1 MFWGIFLHVC
11 FCFTLGVNGSEYN
24 GGKVI
29 ELNHKNNIL
38 LRGVINQQRASQVIH
53 EINRRENKSEL
64 YLILDTPG
72 GDVTH
77 GMQIIGEVQSHNLN
91 CIVQK
96 AYSMGFAILQA
107 CNKRYLLPFGS
118 VMQHQISMGIQGEL
132 GKIKS
137 YVSLVTQ
144 YQSYLVDLQAQ
155 RINVTSDQ
163 FIRNTDNDWW
173 LFGKNAIL
181 ENVGDE
187 VVTMKCTS
195 NLTKRNISIT
205 NGGFEFIYSACP
217 LITKELEKRK
227 TNNNIDT
234 IFYL

>member
-1 MFWGIFLHVC
+1 MFWGMLLYVC
-11 FCFTLGVNGSEYN
+11 FCFTLGD
-24 GGKVI
+24 KVI

-53 EINRRENKSEL
+53 EINMKENKSDV

-72 GDVTH
+72 GDVVY
-77 GMQIIGEVQSHNLN
+77 GMQIIAEVQSHNLN

-96 AYSMGFAILQA
+96 AYSMGFAILQS
-107 CNKRYLLPFGS
+107 CKHRYLLPFGS
-118 VMQHQISMGIQGEL
+118 VMQHQISMGVQGEL

-144 YQSYLVDLQAQ
+144 YQSYLVNLQAQ
-155 RINVTSDQ
+155 RINMSSDH
-163 FIRNTDNDWW
+163 FIQKTDNDWW
-173 LFGKNAIL
+173 LFGENAVL

-187 VVTMKCTS
+187 VVNIKCTT
-195 NLTKRNISIT
+195 NLTKRNLSIT
-205 NGGFEFIYSACP
+205 NSGYEYVYSACP

-227 TNNNIDT
+227 TEKKQET
-234 IFYL
+234 IIYL